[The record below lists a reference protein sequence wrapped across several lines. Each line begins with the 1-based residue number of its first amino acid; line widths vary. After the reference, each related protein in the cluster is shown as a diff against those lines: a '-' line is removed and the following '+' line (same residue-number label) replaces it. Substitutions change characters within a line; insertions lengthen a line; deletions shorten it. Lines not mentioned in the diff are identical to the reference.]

1 MAQFLA
7 NNPRFPLTIILIN
20 VNIFMTYWR
29 KRDKPVFQPVFII
42 FMEETKMQY
51 DVAVIGAGVC
61 GAMITR
67 ELTKLNLK
75 AIMLEKCNDVAMGTS
90 KANSAI
96 VHAGFDAENGTLKA
110 KLNVQGASL
119 MAYYCNKLSVP
130 YKNIGSLVVAYSWD
144 DMKTLDEL
152 FERGF
157 NNGVPNMEIIGKERL
172 HTMEPYISDEAIGAL
187 WAPTAGIV
195 SPYELTIAA
204 TENAVMNGAKVKRNS
219 GVFEIEYKNDMF
231 ALSTASGVVKAKY
244 VINCA
249 GVFADRVARMI
260 GDHSFK
266 IIPRKGEY
274 YLLDKTENIMVNHVL
289 FQCPSEMGKGILVTP
304 TAHGNVLMGPTALD
318 LDFDSKLDV
327 DTTIEGLHEVKYSVN
342 KVIPQLNT
350 RNAIT
355 SFAGL
360 RAHIAGDNSDF
371 VIGVS
376 KVNDKFINV
385 AGIESPGLTAAPAI
399 ARYVGQIFREI
410 APEYERKSKEDF
422 IAYRKAPVRVN
433 ELSIEERK
441 ALVEKDKRYGRI
453 ICRCEGITEGEIID
467 SIKAPCGARDVD
479 GVKRR
484 TRAGMGRCQG
494 GFCSSKVVEILARE
508 LGVPMNHITKH
519 GNGSKILYNKTK

>member
-1 MAQFLA
+1 
-7 NNPRFPLTIILIN
+7 
-20 VNIFMTYWR
+20 
-29 KRDKPVFQPVFII
+29 
-42 FMEETKMQY
+42 MQY

-67 ELTKLNLK
+67 ELSKLDMK
-75 AIMLEKCNDVAMGTS
+75 IVMLEKCNDVAMGTS

-144 DMKTLDEL
+144 DMHTLDVL

-157 NNGVPNMEIIGKERL
+157 NNGVPNMEIISQERL
-172 HTMEPYISDEAIGAL
+172 RAMEPYISEEAVGAL

-204 TENAVMNGAKVKRNS
+204 TENAVMNGARVKRNS
-219 GVFEIEYKNDMF
+219 GVFDIEYKDDMF
-231 ALSTASGVVKAKY
+231 IISTASGVIKAKY

-249 GVFADRVARMI
+249 GVFADNIARMI
-260 GDHSFK
+260 GDDTFK

-274 YLLDKTENIMVNHVL
+274 YLLDKTERKMVNHVL
-289 FQCPSEMGKGILVTP
+289 FQCPSKMGKGILVTP

-318 LDFDSKLDV
+318 LDFDSKLDL
-327 DTTIEGLHEVKYSVN
+327 DTTIEGLMEVKYSTN
-342 KVIPQLNT
+342 RVIPTLTT

-360 RAHIAGDNSDF
+360 RAHLEGEDSDF
-371 VIGVS
+371 IIAPSV
-376 KVNDKFINV
+376 KNDKFINV

-399 ARYVGQIFREI
+399 ARYVGKMFKEM
-410 APEYERKSKEDF
+410 APEYQKRENF
-422 IAYRKAPVRVN
+422 ISTRPAPIRVN
-433 ELSIEERK
+433 ELSVEERK
-441 ALVEKDKRYGRI
+441 ALVARDKRYGRI

-467 SIKAPCGARDVD
+467 AIKAPCGARDVD

-484 TRAGMGRCQG
+484 TRAGMGRCQS
-494 GFCSSKVVEILARE
+494 GFCGSKVVEILARE
-508 LGVPMNHITKH
+508 LDVPMNQITKH
-519 GNGSKILYNKTK
+519 GNRSKILYNKTK

>member
-1 MAQFLA
+1 
-7 NNPRFPLTIILIN
+7 
-20 VNIFMTYWR
+20 
-29 KRDKPVFQPVFII
+29 
-42 FMEETKMQY
+42 MQY

-67 ELTKLNLK
+67 ELSKLDLNLV
-75 AIMLEKCNDVAMGTS
+75 MLEKCNDIAMGTS

-96 VHAGFDAENGTLKA
+96 VHAGFDAENGSLKA

-144 DMKTLDEL
+144 DMQTLEIL

-157 NNGVPNMEIIGKERL
+157 NNGVPNMEIISQEQLRE
-172 HTMEPYISDEAIGAL
+172 MESYISEEAIGAL
-187 WAPTAGIV
+187 WAPTAGVV
-195 SPYELTIAA
+195 SPYELAIAA
-204 TENAVMNGAKVKRNS
+204 TENAIMNGARVKRNS
-219 GVFEIEYKNDMF
+219 GVFDIEYKNDMF
-231 ALSTASGVVKAKY
+231 FLSTASGVIKAKY

-249 GVFADRVARMI
+249 GVFADQIAKMI
-260 GDHSFK
+260 GDESFK

-274 YLLDKTENIMVNHVL
+274 YLLDKTEKKMVNHVL
-289 FQCPSEMGKGILVTP
+289 FHCPSAMGKGILITP
-304 TAHGNVLMGPTALD
+304 TAHGNVLMGPTAID

-327 DTTIEGLHEVKYSVN
+327 DTTIEGLDKVKSDVRN
-342 KVIPQLNT
+342 VIPQLTT

-371 VIGVS
+371 IIAQS
-376 KVNDKFINV
+376 KANERFVNV

-399 ARYVGQIFREI
+399 ARYVGEIFRKM
-410 APEYERKSKEDF
+410 APDYPKKEQF
-422 IAYRKAPVRVN
+422 ISRRPAPIRVN
-433 ELSIEERK
+433 ELSLEEREELIK
-441 ALVEKDKRYGRI
+441 KDSRYGKI

-467 SIKAPCGARDVD
+467 AIKAPCGARDVD

-494 GFCSSKVVEILARE
+494 GFCGSKVVEILSRE
-508 LGVPMNHITKH
+508 LDIPMNQVTKF
-519 GNGSKILYNKTK
+519 GNRSKIVFNKTK

>member
-1 MAQFLA
+1 
-7 NNPRFPLTIILIN
+7 
-20 VNIFMTYWR
+20 
-29 KRDKPVFQPVFII
+29 
-42 FMEETKMQY
+42 MQY
-51 DVAVIGAGVC
+51 DVAVIGAGVV

-67 ELTKLNLK
+67 ELSKLDLK
-75 AIMLEKCNDVAMGTS
+75 VILLEKCNDIAMGTS

-96 VHAGFDAENGTLKA
+96 VHAGFDAETGSLKA

-119 MAYYCNKLSVP
+119 MAYYCNKLHVP

-144 DMKTLDEL
+144 DMHTLEEL

-157 NNGVPNMEIIGKERL
+157 ANGVPNMEIIDRERL
-172 HTMEPYISDEAIGAL
+172 KEMEPYISDEAIGAL

-204 TENAVMNGAKVKRNS
+204 VENAVINGAKVKRNS
-219 GVFEIEYKNDMF
+219 GVFDIEYKNELF
-231 ALSTASGVVKAKY
+231 TLSTASGIVKAKY

-249 GVFADRVARMI
+249 GVFADQIAKMI
-260 GDHSFK
+260 GDTSFK

-274 YLLDKTENIMVNHVL
+274 YLLDKIEGKKVKHVL
-289 FQCPSEMGKGILVTP
+289 FHCPSKMGKGILITP
-304 TAHGNVLMGPTALD
+304 TCHGNVLMGPTAID
-318 LDFDSKLDV
+318 LDFDSKLDT
-327 DTTIEGLHEVKYSVN
+327 DTTIEGLNIVKTDVRS
-342 KVIPQLNT
+342 VIPDLST

-360 RAHIAGDNSDF
+360 RAHIESENSDF
-371 VIGVS
+371 LIEPS
-376 KVNDKFINV
+376 KENERFINV

-399 ARYVGQIFREI
+399 GRYVINIFKQI
-410 APEYERKSKEDF
+410 APQYSTKEHYETTRP
-422 IAYRKAPVRVN
+422 APIRVN
-433 ELSIEERK
+433 ELSDEDRK

-467 SIKAPCGARDVD
+467 AIKSPCGARDVD

-494 GFCSSKVVEILARE
+494 GFCGSKVVEILARE
-508 LGVPMNHITKH
+508 LGVEMNKITKH
-519 GNGSKILYNKTK
+519 GNGSKIVYERTK

>member
-1 MAQFLA
+1 
-7 NNPRFPLTIILIN
+7 
-20 VNIFMTYWR
+20 
-29 KRDKPVFQPVFII
+29 
-42 FMEETKMQY
+42 MQY

-67 ELTKLNLK
+67 ELSKLDLK
-75 AIMLEKCNDVAMGTS
+75 IVMLEKCNDVAMGTS

-144 DMKTLDEL
+144 DMKTLDVL

-157 NNGVPNMEIIGKERL
+157 NNGVPNMEIISQERL
-172 HTMEPYISDEAIGAL
+172 RTMEPYISEEAVGAL

-204 TENAVMNGAKVKRNS
+204 TENAVTNGARVKRNS
-219 GVFEIEYKNDMF
+219 GVFDIEYKDDMF
-231 ALSTASGVVKAKY
+231 IISTASGVIKAKY

-249 GVFADRVARMI
+249 GVFADNIARMI
-260 GDHSFK
+260 GDDTFR

-274 YLLDKTENIMVNHVL
+274 YLLDKTEKKMVNHVL
-289 FQCPSEMGKGILVTP
+289 FQCPSKMGKGILVTP
-304 TAHGNVLMGPTALD
+304 TAHGNVLMGPTAID

-327 DTTIEGLHEVKYSVN
+327 DTTIEGLMEVKFSTN
-342 KVIPQLNT
+342 KVIPSLTT
-350 RNAIT
+350 RHAIT

-360 RAHIAGDNSDF
+360 RAHLAGEDSDF
-371 VIGVS
+371 IIAPSV
-376 KVNDKFINV
+376 KNDKFINV

-399 ARYVGQIFREI
+399 ARYVGKMFRDM
-410 APEYERKSKEDF
+410 APEYQKREDF
-422 IAYRKAPVRVN
+422 IATRPAPVRVN
-433 ELSIEERK
+433 ELSVEERK
-441 ALVEKDKRYGRI
+441 ALIEKDKRYGRI

-467 SIKAPCGARDVD
+467 AIKAPCGARDVD

-484 TRAGMGRCQG
+484 TRAGMGRCQS
-494 GFCSSKVVEILARE
+494 GFCGSKVVEILARE
-508 LGVPMNHITKH
+508 LDVPMNQITKH
-519 GNGSKILYNKTK
+519 GNRSKILYNKTK